1 MLRYLSNFDNHVD
14 VGRYWNRPTSYQN
27 QRTAKTAVAKYTEEN
42 QVYAGLEY
50 LEKICA
56 KKKFVLDFEYL
67 C

>member
-1 MLRYLSNFDNHVD
+1 MWDGTGTAPHLIKISGQPRLLL
-14 VGRYWNRPTSYQN
+14 QN
-27 QRTAKTAVAKYTEEN
+27 ITEEN

-56 KKKFVLDFEYL
+56 KKEIVLDFEYL

>member
-1 MLRYLSNFDNHVD
+1 MLRYLSNFDNQEMWD
-14 VGRYWNRPTSYQN
+14 GTGNRPTSYQN

>member
-1 MLRYLSNFDNHVD
+1 